1 MKPGR
6 NIEPLQHRRYP
17 HRGPTG
23 TTHSADIFTDVHTPT
38 APHQID
44 KYKRKRDNGQ
54 QHRHR
59 NDGVD
64 DTHELCGTRVTLVW
78 SAPTVARRTHRA
90 HFEHDGANTGGRGQ
104 HYYQSTEHPELRKK
118 LNRAHRRWAARYTKK
133 NTSRRKRKI
142 KVKCTPQI
150 LSQPFVVPSGRSASS
165 SSCHEEEK
173 TLATS
178 GHWRLDVCQNI
189 LIHLICVGVDYPALS
204 CLLSTGSVSQRSS
217 RKTCREATALTYA
230 IYLLPRFRVTPRSR
244 GCTSWVK
251 GF

>member
-104 HYYQSTEHPELRKK
+104 HYQSTEHPELRKK
-118 LNRAHRRWAARYTKK
+118 LNRLNRFSHALEEPIRRPPYAM
-133 NTSRRKRKI
+133 I
-142 KVKCTPQI
+142 K
-150 LSQPFVVPSGRSASS
+150 GRS
-165 SSCHEEEK
+165 E
-173 TLATS
+173 
-178 GHWRLDVCQNI
+178 RLVS
-189 LIHLICVGVDYPALS
+189 VGLQDS
-204 CLLSTGSVSQRSS
+204 
-217 RKTCREATALTYA
+217 
-230 IYLLPRFRVTPRSR
+230 
-244 GCTSWVK
+244 SWVAF
-251 GF
+251 GIVACSGIYICICM